1 MNFSECIKTED
12 KILME
17 GALGERLKRE
27 YGITFDEHVAMASLV
42 YDANGRKALTELW
55 KEYMEIAEK
64 YQLPFLATTPT
75 RRANKERVNA
85 SEYTEKIIANNV
97 KFLRNMQENASEKM
111 YIGGLMGCKGD
122 AYTGEGAL
130 AEDEAFAFHKWA
142 AEQFAN
148 AKIDFLYAG
157 IMPALPE
164 AAGMARAMA
173 STGIPYIISFTIQE
187 DGRLIDGTTITEAI
201 QYIDSVTTD
210 FAPVCYM
217 TNCVHPSIV
226 YKALSQ
232 PFNQNEIIRKRFWG
246 IQANTSPLSYAELDN
261 AVDLKCSEPEA
272 FAKEMGKLCSVNP
285 FKIFGGCCGTDN
297 RHMECVAKEICS
309 HLEIRVAVEMD
320 YENIR
325 NLYYDITDALE
336 NAKYSPG
343 WERDIY
349 PTQEFLIDSI
359 KKQELYLGE
368 IDGKI
373 VTSMVVNHEYNEG
386 YKEVKWSVDA
396 MDSELLVIHALGVLP
411 DYSGRGIA
419 KQMVLAVIK
428 MARQNHMKTVRLD
441 VLEGNL
447 PAEKAYTKI
456 GFQYLDTIQMFY
468 EDTGWTNYMAYE
480 YII

>member
-27 YGITFDEHVAMASLV
+27 YGITFDERVAMASLV
-42 YDANGRKALTELW
+42 YDTNGRKALTELW
-55 KEYMEIAEK
+55 NEYMEIAEK

-75 RRANKERVNA
+75 RRANKERVKA
-85 SEYTEKIIANNV
+85 SEYTEKIIADNV
-97 KFLRNMQENASEKM
+97 KFLRNMQENASGKM

-130 AEDEAFAFHKWA
+130 SENDAYEFHRWA
-142 AEQFAN
+142 AECFAETN
-148 AKIDFLYAG
+148 VDFLYAA
-157 IMPALPE
+157 IMPTLPE

-187 DGRLIDGTTITEAI
+187 DGKLIDGTTITEAI
-201 QYIDSVTTD
+201 QYIDSVTD
-210 FAPVCYM
+210 FTPVCYM
-217 TNCVHPSIV
+217 TNCVHPCIV

-232 PFNQNEIIRKRFWG
+232 PFNQNEIVRNRFWG

-261 AVDLKCSEPEA
+261 AVELKCSEPEM
-272 FAKEMGKLCSVNP
+272 FAKEMGKLCSVNS

-297 RHMECVAKEICS
+297 RHMECVAREIS
-309 HLEIRVAVEMD
+309 FSLKIRCAGMKD
-320 YENIR
+320 YEKIR
-325 NLYYDITDALE
+325 DLYYCITDALE

-396 MDSELLVIHALGVLP
+396 ADSELLVIHALGVHP

-419 KQMVLAVIK
+419 KQMVLEVIK
-428 MARQNHMKTVRLD
+428 TARQNHMKTVRLD

-456 GFQYLDTIQMFY
+456 GFKYLDTIQMFY